1 MFIWYVS
8 LYEPVP
14 LRSKEVRPM
23 RSGMLTEQMIYDGH
37 NVELWLPGF
46 DHIHHKQF
54 KKESLVEMIDSKLS
68 IQYMKSI
75 GYKQDISTISK
86 INESN

>member
-23 RSGMLTEQMIYDGH
+23 RSGMLTEQMINDGH

-46 DHIHHKQF
+46 DHVHLKQF
-54 KKESLVEMIDSKLS
+54 KKESRVEIINSK
-68 IQYMKSI
+68 
-75 GYKQDISTISK
+75 
-86 INESN
+86 